1 MPEEVAF
8 GRPFLYLCPVLN
20 SVGTFSRCFKENVM
34 EQYVKR
40 TQRNYSLYFRLAVV
54 EQVEKKRND
63 ISSGSGALRYSG
75 VLHRSEV
82 TT

>member
-1 MPEEVAF
+1 
-8 GRPFLYLCPVLN
+8 
-20 SVGTFSRCFKENVM
+20 M

-54 EQVEKKRND
+54 EQVEKRRND

>member
-40 TQRNYSLYFRLAVV
+40 TQRIHAVAGV
-54 EQVEKKRND
+54 IECVKCDARTDYKKQD
-63 ISSGSGALRYSG
+63 KQTEA
-75 VLHRSEV
+75 
-82 TT
+82 